1 METLDLPAKLN
12 AATIFIDRHLKEG
25 RADKPAILCGDATVT
40 YRELFEN
47 VNRFGNVLLG
57 LGVRMEERVAIVMPD
72 CHECVFAFFGAI
84 KMGAVAIPL
93 NTNLKPDDYE
103 YLFND
108 SRSQILVIDAS
119 LLDKLNPIRD
129 KLRYLK
135 HIIVA
140 RGSAGT
146 DLSFEKVMNEASA
159 ELAPADMS
167 KDDSAFWLYS
177 SGTTG
182 FPKGTIHLQHDMI
195 VEAEYYAKQTIGLLE
210 SDISFSVAKLFHAY
224 GLGNGLYFSLWMG
237 ATTIL
242 LPDRPLPKT
251 IFEVIDRFRP
261 TVFYSVPTSFAAT
274 LHLAE
279 QENRT
284 SLHRVRMCVSAG
296 EPLPKPLFDSW
307 KERFKVDIL
316 DGIGSTEILH
326 IFISNRP
333 GRIKPGSTGE
343 VVVGYEGKILDDDGK
358 EVGVDEVGTLFMKGD
373 SIASGYWNKH
383 EKSKTTF
390 CGEWINT
397 HDKYRKDADG
407 FFWYEGR
414 ADDMIKVSGLY
425 VSPAEV
431 ESILMSHPSVLESG
445 VVGVFDQEGLMKPCA
460 YVVLKNKFDA
470 SDALA
475 EELKKY
481 VKSQALPHKYP
492 RTIYFVEELPKTAT
506 GKIQRFKLREMAAQT
521 ASAAK

>member
-1 METLDLPAKLN
+1 MKPLEIPDRFN
-12 AATIFIDRHLKEG
+12 AATIFIDRHLNEG
-25 RADKPAILCGDATVT
+25 RADKPAILCGDTTVT
-40 YRELFEN
+40 YRGLSEN

-84 KMGAVAIPL
+84 KTGAVAIPL
-93 NTNLKPDDYE
+93 NTNLKPEDYE
-103 YLFND
+103 YLLND
-108 SRSQILVIDAS
+108 SRSQVLVIDAA
-119 LLDKLNPIRD
+119 LLDKLNPVR
-129 KLRYLK
+129 KQLRYLK

-140 RGSAGT
+140 RGDAGA
-146 DLSFEKVMNEASA
+146 DLSFDKIMKEAPTVL
-159 ELAPADMS
+159 EPADMS

-182 FPKGTIHLQHDMI
+182 FPKGTIHLQHDMM

-210 SDISFSVAKLFHAY
+210 SDLSFSVAKLFHAY
-224 GLGNGLYFSLWMG
+224 GLGNGLYFPLWVG
-237 ATTIL
+237 GTTIL

-251 IFEVIDRFRP
+251 IYETIDRYRP

-284 SLHRVRMCVSAG
+284 SLQRVRMCVSAG
-296 EPLPKPLFDSW
+296 EPLPKPLFESW

-343 VVVGYEGKILDDDGK
+343 VVTGYEAKILDDNDN
-358 EVGVDEVGTLFMKGD
+358 EVGVDEAGTLYMKGD
-373 SIASGYWNKH
+373 SIAGSYWNKH
-383 EKSKTTF
+383 EKTKTTF

-445 VVGVFDQEGLMKPCA
+445 VVGVFDNEGLMKPCA

-470 SDALA
+470 SDELA
-475 EELKKY
+475 DELKKF
-481 VKSQALPHKYP
+481 VKSKTLPHKYP
-492 RTIYFVEELPKTAT
+492 RTIHFVDELPKTAT

-521 ASAAK
+521 AAAAK